1 MHVTNNLSL
10 VIAVREYCNRSID
23 LYYKE
28 FIHILRTKRMAAQQ
42 ASSTQR
48 DHDDIDRYQDRV
60 PVSLWLDRADDWADD
75 SVDGVKRLD
84 VTM

>member
-1 MHVTNNLSL
+1 
-10 VIAVREYCNRSID
+10 
-23 LYYKE
+23 
-28 FIHILRTKRMAAQQ
+28 MAAQQ

-60 PVSLWLDRADDWADD
+60 PEWLWLDRADDWADD